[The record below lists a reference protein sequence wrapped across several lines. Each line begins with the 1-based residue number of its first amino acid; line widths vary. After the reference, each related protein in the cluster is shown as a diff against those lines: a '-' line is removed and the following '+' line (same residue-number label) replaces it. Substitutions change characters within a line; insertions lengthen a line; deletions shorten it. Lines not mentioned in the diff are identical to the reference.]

1 MEEIRII
8 DLKESILADNDADAE
23 KLRSELDEQGTYY
36 INVMSS
42 PGSGKTST
50 ILRLI
55 EELRC
60 RYKIGVLEADID
72 GDVDTR
78 TMLDAGVASV
88 QLHTGGMCHLDADMS
103 RQGLKEIGSEELDL
117 VILENVGNLVCPAE
131 FDTGAHMNLV
141 ILSVPEGDDK
151 PLKYPLMFQEADVV
165 VVNKIDAMEV
175 FDFNPERFKSN
186 ISSCCPDTEMFMVS
200 AATGDGIHAL
210 AEWISAKMKEN
221 KGE

>member
-1 MEEIRII
+1 
-8 DLKESILADNDADAE
+8 
-23 KLRSELDEQGTYY
+23 
-36 INVMSS
+36 
-42 PGSGKTST
+42 
-50 ILRLI
+50 
-55 EELRC
+55 
-60 RYKIGVLEADID
+60 
-72 GDVDTR
+72 
-78 TMLDAGVASV
+78 
-88 QLHTGGMCHLDADMS
+88 
-103 RQGLKEIGSEELDL
+103 
-117 VILENVGNLVCPAE
+117 
-131 FDTGAHMNLV
+131 MNLV

-210 AEWISAKMKEN
+210 AEWISAKMKEK